1 MIWIYFCRKSYFL
14 EKDHSRNCWKSY
26 ENLFRFRYRF
36 RPKQKYIFGFG
47 IGFGRNEK
55 WLFRWVSV
63 SAEIE
68 KSLSVVHYSKL
79 MYYARKKRHTGY
91 IAKKNQ
97 AIPLQNVHSV
107 KKFEY
112 LYPNV
117 QWTIALLLAWKG
129 IDFPFF
135 PSYSFFWVVNF
146 KYCHSVF

>member
-1 MIWIYFCRKSYFL
+1 
-14 EKDHSRNCWKSY
+14 
-26 ENLFRFRYRF
+26 
-36 RPKQKYIFGFG
+36 
-47 IGFGRNEK
+47 
-55 WLFRWVSV
+55 
-63 SAEIE
+63 
-68 KSLSVVHYSKL
+68 

-117 QWTIALLLAWKG
+117 QWTITLLLAWKG

-135 PSYSFFWVVNF
+135 PLAGPFFELSISNIVTLF
-146 KYCHSVF
+146 LL

>member
-1 MIWIYFCRKSYFL
+1 MSYTINFKASTCFL
-14 EKDHSRNCWKSY
+14 TILY
-26 ENLFRFRYRF
+26 
-36 RPKQKYIFGFG
+36 
-47 IGFGRNEK
+47 
-55 WLFRWVSV
+55 
-63 SAEIE
+63 
-68 KSLSVVHYSKL
+68 LSIVVHFLGGGVYRGEKENCHDQSSSSKL

-146 KYCHSVF
+146 KYCHSSFYYNWASLSLIANIVCSNQFKHTM